1 MSAELNEMSQIL
13 MLGPEDII
21 IYLHYQG
28 AETNR
33 RHMSAQNLSTMHRSF
48 QCCQSYDQSPNVST
62 KGLQL
67 PKTIQKVDSF

>member
-21 IYLHYQG
+21 IYLHCQG

-33 RHMSAQNLSTMHRSF
+33 R
-48 QCCQSYDQSPNVST
+48 
-62 KGLQL
+62 
-67 PKTIQKVDSF
+67 